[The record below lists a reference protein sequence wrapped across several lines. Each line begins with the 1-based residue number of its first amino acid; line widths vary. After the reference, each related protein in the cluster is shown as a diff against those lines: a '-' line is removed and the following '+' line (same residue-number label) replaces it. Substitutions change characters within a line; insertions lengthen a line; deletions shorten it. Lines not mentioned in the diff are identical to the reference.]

1 MILIAGI
8 FEVILWILV
17 IMIALGALAGVL
29 AFVGL
34 RKLWRF
40 VTGAFEDD
48 GRQGPGD
55 PPLSRRKRS
64 IEPASPVEDLSTSN
78 RS

>member
-8 FEVILWILV
+8 FDVILWIFAILL
-17 IMIALGALAGVL
+17 ALGALAGIL
-29 AFVGL
+29 AFFGL

-64 IEPASPVEDLSTSN
+64 IEPASPVEDLATSN